1 MIDTHCHVYNEEI
14 NNYIDIINECK
25 KNNISLIVNGVDIK
39 SDYEIV
45 ELSKKYDNL
54 YAAVGINYDVIDT
67 VDEKDLKSL
76 EEILKNNSPIAIG
89 EIGLDYY
96 WTKDNKE
103 KQIEFFKAQLELAK
117 KYDLPVIIHSRESIQ
132 DVFDIIKTSG
142 VRKGSMH
149 CFSGSIEMAK
159 EFIKLGFKIGID
171 GPITYKNNKK
181 QVELV
186 KSIDIKDIL
195 LETDSP
201 YLSPEPNRGKEN
213 TPLNLKYIVNKI
225 AEIKNITPNEVMDV
239 TTKNAKELFKI

>member
-76 EEILKNNSPIAIG
+76 EEIIKNNSPIAIG

-132 DVFDIIKTSG
+132 DVFDVIKTSG

-225 AEIKNITPNEVMDV
+225 AEIKNLKPNEVIEV